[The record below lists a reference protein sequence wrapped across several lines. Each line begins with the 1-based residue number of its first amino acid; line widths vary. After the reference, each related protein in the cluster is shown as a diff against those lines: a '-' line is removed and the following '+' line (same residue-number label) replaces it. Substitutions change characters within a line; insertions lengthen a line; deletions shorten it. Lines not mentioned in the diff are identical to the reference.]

1 MIPAFG
7 SLTGNLPRGEHRA
20 TWDEVVQALGFTE
33 SRKDLLSGLLAAC
46 KALKL
51 AGVTELYLDGS
62 FATKKKNPCDYDA
75 CYSIH
80 GVDPAKLDPVLLDFK
95 NSRMAMKQKYKGEIF
110 PAEAAASFLGPPY
123 REFFQKD
130 KNGRKKGIVIL
141 DLGTLP

>member
-1 MIPAFG
+1 MIPPFG

-20 TWDEVVQALGFTE
+20 TWVEVVQALGFTE
-33 SRKDLLSGLLAAC
+33 SRKELLSGLLAAC

-62 FATKKKNPCDYDA
+62 FATKRKNPSDYDA

-80 GVDPAKLDPVLLDFK
+80 GVDPAKLDPVLLDLK
-95 NSRMAMKQKYKGEIF
+95 NPRTAMKKKYKGEIF
-110 PAEAAASFLGPPY
+110 PAEAAASLLGPPY
-123 REFFQKD
+123 KEFFQKD
-130 KNGRKKGIVIL
+130 KNGRKKGIVFL